1 MLPVLLFTPDGTASP
16 LSMWQVAKAGV
27 QDVIQTLKHVRHYAN
42 IARYLLARM
51 FFIDGM
57 AGVLT
62 FGGIYAAGT
71 FGWGTTT
78 LLVFG
83 LCTSASAMIGAY
95 IGGRLDD
102 HLGSKRT
109 L

>member
-1 MLPVLLFTPDGTASP
+1 
-16 LSMWQVAKAGV
+16 MWQVAKAGV

-78 LLVFG
+78 LLIWIVYQR
-83 LCTSASAMIGAY
+83 LCDDW
-95 IGGRLDD
+95 RLYWRSS
-102 HLGSKRT
+102 G
-109 L
+109 